1 MFCQN
6 CGSSID
12 PAASVCPNCGAP
24 INGYPQPAPAGNDG
38 EIESPFL
45 QKANR
50 FGRSYAALA
59 SAFMV
64 FPTLICL
71 VLDYIGKVKP
81 GMDWSFYVLGVI
93 MLFWMACV
101 LPALKPKRPALTACI
116 CAGVLTLYLIFLAY
130 ISGKNQ
136 IFMDYFLPIGVMII
150 VSSVVLMLLISYKVI
165 KGEHI
170 FSAIAGEL
178 GLLSIGFEILFDIRK
193 RGVIELRWSLVTAA
207 VAISAV
213 AILEALSYTGR
224 INKKR

>member
-1 MFCQN
+1 MFCSN
-6 CGSSID
+6 CGAALD
-12 PAASVCPNCGAP
+12 PAAAACPNCGAP
-24 INGYPQPAPAGNDG
+24 VSGSAQPSPPPADQNGGSLPAKVN
-38 EIESPFL
+38 
-45 QKANR
+45 K

-93 MLFWMACV
+93 MLIWMACV

-116 CAGVLTLYLIFLAY
+116 CAGILSLYLIFLTY

-136 IFMDYFLPIGVMII
+136 LFMDYFLPIGIMIL
-150 VSSVVLMLLISYKVI
+150 VSSVVLMLLIAYKVI

-170 FSAIAGEL
+170 LSAIVGEM
-178 GLLSIGFEILFDIRK
+178 GLLSIGFEILFDLRK
-193 RGVIELRWSLVTAA
+193 RGAIELRWSLVA
-207 VAISAV
+207 VAVAVSAIAV
-213 AILEALSYTGR
+213 LEALSYTGR
-224 INKKR
+224 LNRKN